1 MWAHDPRSA
10 QDMSTSSENAPLE
23 VYILTLGGRVTFCFE
38 YLTTQILCCIWLNI
52 DCTANNILAVSKQH
66 VDRNSFVHT
75 NETHATLDQL
85 QHHRT
90 VLSIELPSAGKHQ
103 NSRRSLADRGILGKT
118 CRLWLH
124 NVHARSIMH
133 TPNTHPT
140 HPSYSTEFKLTAN
153 FSQGITRNAEI
164 SSNKHCRNDAASL
177 GMCHYL

>member
-1 MWAHDPRSA
+1 MVVSLTAIQKVLGSNLGAGEDTFYNWRL
-10 QDMSTSSENAPLE
+10 SSSMRKDIWHCFPNLVP
-23 VYILTLGGRVTFCFE
+23 VYSGGHLFKKFSCCSWQIILTLGGGVTLCFE
-38 YLTTQILCCIWLNI
+38 YLTPQILCCIWLNI
-52 DCTANNILAVSKQH
+52 DCAANNILAVSKQH

-85 QHHRT
+85 QHHRM

-140 HPSYSTEFKLTAN
+140 
-153 FSQGITRNAEI
+153 
-164 SSNKHCRNDAASL
+164 
-177 GMCHYL
+177 